1 MTCQYSSQDK
11 KQMEI
16 AAKAKNPSRLQEL
29 IDFIK
34 ISGFNKIGIANCSSM
49 QVYADK
55 LISILQKEGFDIY
68 SINCKESGLQGEKIS
83 PEMSGPSCDPISQ
96 AEFLNSRQTEF
107 NINLGLCLGHGL
119 LFSKYSKAPVTTIV
133 VKDPSTSHNFIANLL

>member
-1 MTCQYSSQDK
+1 M
-11 KQMEI
+11 
-16 AAKAKNPSRLQEL
+16 KNV
-29 IDFIK
+29 IVV
-34 ISGFNKIGIANCSSM
+34 ISGPTASGKSGLALDVAEAFGGAVVNADSM

-68 SINCKESGLQGEKIS
+68 SINCKESGLQGEEIS
-83 PEMSGPSCDPISQ
+83 PEMSGPNCDPISQ